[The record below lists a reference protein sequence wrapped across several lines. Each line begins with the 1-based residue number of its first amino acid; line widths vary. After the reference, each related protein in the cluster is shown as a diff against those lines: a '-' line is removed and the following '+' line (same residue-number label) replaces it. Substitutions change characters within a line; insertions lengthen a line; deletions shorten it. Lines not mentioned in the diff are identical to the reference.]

1 MKRLSFDIT
10 THSAEETRA
19 LGATFGR
26 HAAAGTVIALT
37 GTLGSGKTAFT
48 QGLARGLQVP
58 AEYYITSPTFTL
70 INEYQGRLHLYHV
83 DLYRLSDP
91 GDIEEIGL
99 RDIMAGAGVTV
110 IEWAER
116 LGGDLPARH
125 VGLLLAIEGD
135 HTRRMTITAAGSE
148 AVALVR
154 RVTGACTGIERKP
167 FG

>member
-10 THSAEETRA
+10 THSAAETQA
-19 LGATFGR
+19 LGEKFGR
-26 HAAAGTVIALT
+26 HAAAGTLIALT

-83 DLYRLSDP
+83 DLYRITDP

-99 RDIMAGAGVTV
+99 HDIMPGAGVTV

-116 LGGDLPARH
+116 LGGELPPRH
-125 VGLLLAIEGD
+125 VGLHLAIAGD
-135 HTRRMTITAAGSE
+135 HARRMTITAAGAA
-148 AVALVR
+148 AVALLQNVVR
-154 RVTGACTGIERKP
+154 IQ
-167 FG
+167 

>member
-10 THSAEETRA
+10 THAAEETRA

-26 HAAAGTVIALT
+26 HAAAGTLIALT

-70 INEYQGRLHLYHV
+70 INEYQGRLRLYHV
-83 DLYRLSDP
+83 DLYRIPGP

-99 RDIMAGAGVTV
+99 HDIMPGAGVTV
-110 IEWAER
+110 IEWTER
-116 LGGDLPARH
+116 LGNELPARH
-125 VGLLLAIEGD
+125 VGIHLAIVGD
-135 HTRRMTITAAGSE
+135 HSRRMTITAAGSG

-154 RVTGACTGIERKP
+154 RVAGEKFQA
-167 FG
+167 